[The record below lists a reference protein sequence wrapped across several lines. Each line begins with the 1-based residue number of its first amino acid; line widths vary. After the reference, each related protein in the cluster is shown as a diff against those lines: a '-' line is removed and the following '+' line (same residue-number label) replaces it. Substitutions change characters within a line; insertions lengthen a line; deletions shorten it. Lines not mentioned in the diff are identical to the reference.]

1 LINNIQT
8 LRNLLNGTKRTNGR
22 LSLKIVKLL
31 IRERRKDLTTLDEK
45 VEGQNLDVESKPLLR
60 DNLLQLVFLH

>member
-31 IRERRKDLTTLDEK
+31 IRGRRKDLTTLDEK